1 MFAFKDDMINLWG
14 SILIM
19 MLQKEGNI
27 SSTGELGSIGIN
39 LLKELFTKDIKLDV
53 KLNSVLDVF
62 DNRITD
68 HTDEQVKFLE
78 FSKNFNRAIVVGG
91 AGTGK
96 TFLAI
101 KKAKEFANSSKKTLL
116 LYYKVAIAKFCKQQ
130 LADYEN
136 VNVQTFHQLCSL
148 CLGSKKVADF
158 NISDREKFDDALPN
172 LLIESISNGKAP
184 TFDAIII
191 DEAQDLRQEWLEAVM
206 FCLTDVDHGDFYLF
220 KDDNQK
226 IYKNENS
233 SEDLFKVSPFMLT
246 KNVRILKKFLGLL
259 KITTLV

>member
-1 MFAFKDDMINLWG
+1 MPWRDITPFKQTKNTDDFGADMPISMFAFKDDMINLWG

-78 FSKNFNRAIVVGG
+78 FSKILIGAIVVGG

-101 KKAKEFANSSKKTLL
+101 KKAKEFANSSKKDP
-116 LYYKVAIAKFCKQQ
+116 IAV
-130 LADYEN
+130 L
-136 VNVQTFHQLCSL
+136 
-148 CLGSKKVADF
+148 
-158 NISDREKFDDALPN
+158 
-172 LLIESISNGKAP
+172 
-184 TFDAIII
+184 
-191 DEAQDLRQEWLEAVM
+191 
-206 FCLTDVDHGDFYLF
+206 
-220 KDDNQK
+220 
-226 IYKNENS
+226 
-233 SEDLFKVSPFMLT
+233 
-246 KNVRILKKFLGLL
+246 
-259 KITTLV
+259 